1 MRFQPQPLTPF
12 RSARHFYGAELRRCR
27 EEAGLSLAQLSGVV
41 SAGKSTLA
49 RIETAEIMP
58 PPGLSSQL
66 DAAFGT
72 DGHFVRL
79 YDLARREAHPDQ
91 YRRYMDFER
100 EAVGVAHSAV
110 QLVPGVLQTEA
121 YARAIFRTAAEAN
134 DEVVEERVAA
144 RLARQQRMRG
154 TDVPR
159 LWVVLDEAVI
169 SRPVGGAA
177 VMAEQLA
184 CLLAYSA
191 HERVNIQVA
200 PFSMGGHY
208 LLGGSLTLLELPSGR
223 HLAWE
228 EGVEVGRL
236 YEEEGEVRGRRLIY
250 DVLRANSLSLTESA
264 ALIRRTMERF
274 RL

>member
-58 PPGLSSQL
+58 PPGLSPQL

-100 EAVGVAHSAV
+100 EAVGVAHYAAHV
-110 QLVPGVLQTEA
+110 VPGLLQTRS
-121 YARAIFRTAAEAN
+121 YARALLGAQEEVS
-134 DEVVEERVAA
+134 DEEIETRMALRLSRQERLVCEP
-144 RLARQQRMRG
+144 
-154 TDVPR
+154 DVY
-159 LWVVLDEAVI
+159 LGAILDESVLR
-169 SRPVGGAA
+169 RPIGGADA
-177 VMAEQLA
+177 MCEQLA
-184 CLLAYSA
+184 HLLASCGGS
-191 HERVNIQVA
+191 RVQLQVA
-200 PFSMGGHY
+200 PFGLAQHP
-208 LLGGSLTLLELPSGR
+208 LLGGSLTLLTSPTG
-223 HLAWE
+223 AVT
-228 EGVEVGRL
+228 G
-236 YEEEGEVRGRRLIY
+236 YE
-250 DVLRANSLSLTESA
+250 
-264 ALIRRTMERF
+264 
-274 RL
+274 